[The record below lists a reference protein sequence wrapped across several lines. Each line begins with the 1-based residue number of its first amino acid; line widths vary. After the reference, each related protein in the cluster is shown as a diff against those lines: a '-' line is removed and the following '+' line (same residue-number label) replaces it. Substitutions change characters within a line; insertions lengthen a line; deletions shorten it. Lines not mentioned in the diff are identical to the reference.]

1 MNLNPYLL
9 LMLPAILIL
18 WFGVIFLM
26 LTKKHASKKVILVDA
41 WNTFVT
47 ETWID
52 KEMQKVLDRFPN
64 KKIILTNADSE
75 EQKELGIV
83 DMPYVVFTLSNNP
96 PKTDPE
102 YYKRMLSNFW
112 LMSQNTLYFEH
123 NPDAMKSAESVWI
136 KTMWFDKEKRDLG
149 EVEKFLREKL

>member
-1 MNLNPYLL
+1 MISNPYLL

-26 LTKKHASKKVILVDA
+26 LTRKKESHKVILVDA

-47 ETWID
+47 EAWID
-52 KEMQKVLDRFPN
+52 KEMQKILDRFPN

-75 EQKELGIV
+75 KQKEFGIV
-83 DMPYVVFTLSNNP
+83 NMPYLVFTLSNNP

-112 LMSQNTLYFEH
+112 LTSQNTLYFEH
-123 NPDAMKSAESVWI
+123 NPDAVKSAESLGI

-149 EVEKFLREKL
+149 EVERFLMDNI